1 MRERVRTLREKALAI
16 IAKQDKNKN
25 MPRTAVYSAIVLRT
39 RASGESN
46 RDVWM
51 LTAEEGIL
59 RATVFGG
66 PKSKLRSHAAA
77 FHSGTVWIYHDPVRD
92 TRKLSDFDVL
102 SWRPGLRELYER
114 AMTADAIAETILVSH
129 GGGGNW
135 ETALALAEPVLDAL
149 ETADEECC
157 ARIFM
162 YFLWRWAGF
171 LGIQPNP
178 EHCGG
183 CGAVSADKPMLY
195 SSADNSL
202 YCPACIHGGAA
213 EEHRATADFLQV
225 DPGCRRWLLTA
236 SSLSPSA
243 LNRYTMDS
251 KTFREVKM
259 LTQTVLAGAL
269 GRRPASWD
277 W

>member
-1 MRERVRTLREKALAI
+1 M
-16 IAKQDKNKN
+16 
-25 MPRTAVYSAIVLRT
+25 
-39 RASGESN
+39 
-46 RDVWM
+46 
-51 LTAEEGIL
+51 
-59 RATVFGG
+59 FGG

-135 ETALALAEPVLDAL
+135 ETALSLAEPVLDAL
-149 ETADEECC
+149 ETANEEFC
-157 ARIFM
+157 ARIFL

-171 LGIQPNP
+171 LGIQPDL
-178 EHCGG
+178 EHCGC
-183 CGAVSADKPMLY
+183 CGAESADKSMSY
-195 SSADNSL
+195 SVADNSL
-202 YCPACIHGGAA
+202 YCPACIHNGTVAEGNGAS
-213 EEHRATADFLQV
+213 ADFIQV
-225 DPGCRRWLLTA
+225 DPGCRRWLFTA
-236 SSLSPSA
+236 ASLAPPV

-251 KTFREVKM
+251 KTFREVKT
-259 LTQTVLAGAL
+259 LTQAVMTGVLGK
-269 GRRPASWD
+269 RPASWD